1 MDNILTSP
9 HILKYSLIAARS
21 SSPLL
26 LALSPF
32 RILSTYSLFPPI
44 FHGLDAEI
52 VNPHVNDLTE
62 PQSLDAQEPP
72 APPQRH
78 NMFSGVQL
86 LLEKAGV
93 KRQHLIAGAAVAAAA
108 ASVGAF
114 FLHEFLFDSQNLIS
128 LGYFGVFIFTF
139 LGAATIFLPSAS
151 SLVVIGAGAWLN
163 PFLVGIVAGTAAS
176 LGEFTGY
183 AIGYEGGELLERR
196 SRVFQR
202 AKGWMEKR
210 GSITLFLLSIL
221 PNPFFDAAGLAAG
234 RQQVPHQEV
243 LRHRMGGQDHPGN
256 RRRISGGA
264 YVGLAFRDNRPG
276 IVLTRTD
283 SLGYSDTMS
292 PAFSVKLLP

>member
-9 HILKYSLIAARS
+9 HILKYSLIAAEVFCRS
-21 SSPLL
+21 IVGRKPFSYTFDVSPLL
-26 LALSPF
+26 THLPRPGF
-32 RILSTYSLFPPI
+32 R
-44 FHGLDAEI
+44 
-52 VNPHVNDLTE
+52 NPNSHVNDLTE
-62 PQSLDAQEPP
+62 PQGLEAQESPS
-72 APPQRH
+72 PPQRH

-86 LLEKAGV
+86 LLEKAGI

-234 RQQVPHQEV
+234 ASKFPIKRFFAIVWVGKTIQAIV
-243 LRHRMGGQDHPGN
+243 
-256 RRRISGGA
+256 GA
-264 YVGLAFRDNRPG
+264 YLGERTWDWLSE
-276 IVLTRTD
+276 IVDRIL
-283 SLGYSDTMS
+283 S
-292 PAFSVKLLP
+292 

>member
-1 MDNILTSP
+1 M
-9 HILKYSLIAARS
+9 YSLIAAEVFCRS
-21 SSPLL
+21 IVGRNPFSYTFDVSPLL
-26 LALSPF
+26 THLPRPGF
-32 RILSTYSLFPPI
+32 R
-44 FHGLDAEI
+44 
-52 VNPHVNDLTE
+52 NPNSHVNDLTE
-62 PQSLDAQEPP
+62 PQALEAQESPTPSPP
-72 APPQRH
+72 PRH

-114 FLHEFLFDSQNLIS
+114 FLHEFLFDQQNLIS

-163 PFLVGIVAGTAAS
+163 PFLVGLVAGTAAS

-210 GSITLFLLSIL
+210 GTITLFLLSIL

-234 RQQVPHQEV
+234 ASKFPIKRFFAIVWVGKTIQAIV
-243 LRHRMGGQDHPGN
+243 
-256 RRRISGGA
+256 GA
-264 YVGLAFRDNRPG
+264 YLGERTWDWFSE
-276 IVLTRTD
+276 IVDRIL
-283 SLGYSDTMS
+283 S
-292 PAFSVKLLP
+292 